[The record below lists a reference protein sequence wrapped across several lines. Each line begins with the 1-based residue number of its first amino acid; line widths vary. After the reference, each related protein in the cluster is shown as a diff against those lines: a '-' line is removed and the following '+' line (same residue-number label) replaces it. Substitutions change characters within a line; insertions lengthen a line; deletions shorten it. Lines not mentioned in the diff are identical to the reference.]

1 MIFQKLLEFY
11 QYKEKQGE
19 IAPYGWEK
27 KAIPFLIQINE
38 DGSFSALID
47 TRADSKDAGKICL
60 IPKTIG
66 RSGKNSW
73 QTAFLLWDHIGYA
86 LGLVTDNENPETVEK
101 QHASFKQKLN
111 NLPDTVK
118 EDKGIQAV
126 IKFLEKADFSGI
138 TEGEHWDDLYKKKP
152 NVTFQLSSEATS
164 IIANRPLIKQYV
176 TESASKIEGK
186 TIEGRCLV
194 TGEITTIARTHP
206 KIKGVYGAQTSG
218 AAIVSFND
226 SAYTSFNKKQNYNAP
241 VGEYAAFAYT
251 TALDYLLK
259 KDSIHKL
266 QIGSTS
272 TVFWAEKSH
281 PIENALSH
289 LFSVNSNTEDSP
301 RDMDD
306 IRGLLTAP
314 KTGAKPILNDNTKFY
329 VLGLSPNASRLSV
342 RFWHYSTVKEMAER
356 IEHYFLD
363 IEIQVGKNDR
373 PFPTLRQ
380 LLSSLG
386 LEYKL
391 DNVSPVLIGDF
402 LRAIFEGNPY
412 PRSILSTAITRNR
425 AEQTVHRY
433 RAALIKAV
441 LIRTYDY
448 KDLTMSLDKSR
459 TDSAYRLGRL
469 FAIYEYTQRLAQGK
483 SSLAERYY
491 GGASSSPAT
500 VFPMLIKLN
509 QAHLSKLEKEKPGVA
524 TNRKKD
530 IGEILDGI
538 ENYDKHLSLEKQGL
552 FSLGYYHQRQATF
565 TKSEKKDTEQGQ

>member
-1 MIFQKLLEFY
+1 MIFQKLVEFY
-11 QYKEKQGE
+11 ENKEKQGK
-19 IAPYGWEK
+19 IASYGWENK
-27 KAIPFLIQINE
+27 TIPFFIQLNE
-38 DGSFSALID
+38 DGSFSSLID
-47 TRADSKDAGKICL
+47 SRADAKDAGKVCQL
-60 IPKTIG
+60 PKTIG

-86 LGLVTDNENPETVEK
+86 LGLVTENEKEETVK
-101 QHASFKQKLN
+101 NQHNSFKQKLN
-111 NLPDTVK
+111 ELPDSVK
-118 EDKGIQAV
+118 QDIGIHAV
-126 IKFLEKADFSGI
+126 ITFLEKADFSGI
-138 TEGEHWDDLYKKKP
+138 TESEYWDELYKKKP
-152 NVTFQLSSEATS
+152 NITFQLSTEANS
-164 IIANRPLIKQYV
+164 IIANRPLVQQHV
-176 TESASKIEGK
+176 TENAANVAGETIEGK
-186 TIEGRCLV
+186 CLV
-194 TGEITTIARTHP
+194 TGKTTTIARTHP

-241 VGEYAAFAYT
+241 IGEYAAFAYT

-272 TVFWAEKSH
+272 TIFWAEKSH
-281 PIENALSH
+281 PMEDALSH
-289 LFSVNSNTEDSP
+289 LISMNNDAEDSP
-301 RDMDD
+301 RNMDD

-314 KTGAKPILNDNTKFY
+314 KSGVSPILDDTTAFY
-329 VLGLSPNASRLSV
+329 VLGLSPNASRLSI
-342 RFWHYSTVKEMAER
+342 RFWHHSTVKEMAGI
-356 IEHYFLD
+356 IESYFSD
-363 IEIQVGKNDR
+363 IEIHVGKNDK

-402 LRAIFEGNPY
+402 LRSIFEGKSY

-433 RAALIKAV
+433 RAALIKAT
-441 LIRTYDY
+441 LIRTYHH

-509 QAHLSKLEKEKPGVA
+509 QAHLSKLEKEKPGAA

-538 ENYDKHLSLEKQGL
+538 DNYDKHLSLEQQGL

-565 TKSEKKDTEQGQ
+565 SKSDKQNTEQGE